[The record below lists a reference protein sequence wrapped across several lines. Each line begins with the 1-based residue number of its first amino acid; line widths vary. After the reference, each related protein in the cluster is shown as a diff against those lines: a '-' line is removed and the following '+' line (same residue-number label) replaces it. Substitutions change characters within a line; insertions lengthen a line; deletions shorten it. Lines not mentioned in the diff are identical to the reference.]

1 MYLDPNLAKAIG
13 LRQAIVLQRIH
24 YLVNKNEKNKKY
36 FYDNYY
42 WIRITQNE
50 LQKQMPFI
58 AINTLK
64 KYLAELRKEGI
75 IIATD
80 KYNSSKNLDR
90 TLWYRVNYNALEML
104 EKEFLNDSFKGSFKF
119 LYPEY
124 PLVINIKLAQA
135 IGLNEAIVLQQMHYW
150 INKNKDNNKNNYKGL
165 IWTYS
170 SYESWQRQFP
180 FWSTDTVIRAIN
192 RLEMLGLLISDKRYN
207 KLLNHTKWYTINY
220 TRVEKLK
227 KILKNQ
233 NFDKESIYAQ
243 FKVQKPIKVYK
254 DSIYTDKI
262 EKRKQ
267 QIEAEVADLPKK
279 YKKITAALMN
289 TDIDKEKAYELA
301 QNYENE
307 RIRNVIYYYSFIL
320 CYRRKEINRKEVP
333 DMIIKALEKNKK
345 IPIRSRKERKKD
357 QFFEEYKKHLDIL
370 IKANNNSKINVS
382 SVTEEAED
390 KKTLS

>member
-1 MYLDPNLAKAIG
+1 MKKISRIYAGYGVSQTP
-13 LRQAIVLQRIH
+13 IVYIIRKEN
-24 YLVNKNEKNKKY
+24 VNHKKY
-36 FYDNYY
+36 
-42 WIRITQNE
+42 
-50 LQKQMPFI
+50 
-58 AINTLK
+58 
-64 KYLAELRKEGI
+64 
-75 IIATD
+75 
-80 KYNSSKNLDR
+80 SS
-90 TLWYRVNYNALEML
+90 
-104 EKEFLNDSFKGSFKF
+104 
-119 LYPEY
+119 
-124 PLVINIKLAQA
+124 Q
-135 IGLNEAIVLQQMHYW
+135 
-150 INKNKDNNKNNYKGL
+150 
-165 IWTYS
+165 
-170 SYESWQRQFP
+170 
-180 FWSTDTVIRAIN
+180 
-192 RLEMLGLLISDKRYN
+192 
-207 KLLNHTKWYTINY
+207 WYTINY

-320 CYRRKEINRKEVP
+320 CNSRKEINRKEVP

-357 QFFEEYKKHLDIL
+357 QFFEEYKKHLDTL

>member
-104 EKEFLNDSFKGSFKF
+104 EKEFLNDSFKDSLKF

-320 CYRRKEINRKEVP
+320 CNSRKEINRKEVP

-357 QFFEEYKKHLDIL
+357 QFFEEYKKHLDTL

>member
-104 EKEFLNDSFKGSFKF
+104 EKEFLNDSFKDSLKF

-227 KILKNQ
+227 RILKNQ

-320 CYRRKEINRKEVP
+320 CNSRKEINRKEVP

-357 QFFEEYKKHLDIL
+357 QFFEEYKKHLDTL